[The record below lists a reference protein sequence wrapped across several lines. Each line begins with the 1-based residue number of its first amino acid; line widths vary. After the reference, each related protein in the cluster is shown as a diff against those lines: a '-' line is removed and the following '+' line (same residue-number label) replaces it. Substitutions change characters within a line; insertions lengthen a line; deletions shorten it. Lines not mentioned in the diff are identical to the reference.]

1 MSLEYHQNRI
11 DFLASNFLPDRRDEP
26 KTENPDHVAFTLLT
40 KKGNKQQ
47 MRTVGLPSDSAL
59 VINTRNMREAE
70 REEQQQ
76 LKQIVLEYEVREE
89 ANQRAG
95 KELFRFHCF
104 DIWNQTR
111 CMLIDLT
118 FISLFDL

>member
-1 MSLEYHQNRI
+1 
-11 DFLASNFLPDRRDEP
+11 
-26 KTENPDHVAFTLLT
+26 
-40 KKGNKQQ
+40 

-95 KELFRFHCF
+95 IEYFPFIRG
-104 DIWNQTR
+104 
-111 CMLIDLT
+111 LT
-118 FISLFDL
+118 P

>member
-1 MSLEYHQNRI
+1 M
-11 DFLASNFLPDRRDEP
+11 
-26 KTENPDHVAFTLLT
+26 AFTLLT

-95 KELFRFHCF
+95 IEYFP
-104 DIWNQTR
+104 
-111 CMLIDLT
+111 
-118 FISLFDL
+118 FIRGPTPQR

>member
-1 MSLEYHQNRI
+1 M
-11 DFLASNFLPDRRDEP
+11 
-26 KTENPDHVAFTLLT
+26 AFTLLT

-95 KELFRFHCF
+95 IEYFP
-104 DIWNQTR
+104 
-111 CMLIDLT
+111 
-118 FISLFDL
+118 FIRVSLLVVDVLY